1 MRVRY
6 VVSFVSVNPD
16 INFALV
22 TVMLYAISYCIGQR
36 WETWSSYNKVTQYF
50 VCWWFQRQLE
60 AKLSQQSALLQSQ
73 RQMSEDSIRHLQLKL
88 TSLAEVTTKSIFKS
102 LVPGGFDYSLK
113 LVNFKFI
120 SMINILNIFCE
131 IVMT

>member
-1 MRVRY
+1 
-6 VVSFVSVNPD
+6 
-16 INFALV
+16 
-22 TVMLYAISYCIGQR
+22 MLYALSYCIGPR
-36 WETWSSYNKVTQYF
+36 WETWSGYNKVTRYF
-50 VCWWFQRQLE
+50 VCLWFQRQLE